1 MVNTQRGCT
10 FMKKVIGSLL
20 MSGALLGTVVAPL
33 VANADAN
40 TTGNTAVSATF
51 TKSTQTI
58 TPVDPTDPNTPST
71 GGDDNNGAAAG
82 GDLSLIYAPKSL
94 DFGTHEIDVQNA
106 QSYAVDT
113 SSANSKL
120 WDNSAVLEVS
130 DVRGTNAGWSLSASA
145 TSLTNTAGT
154 ATANGATITLP
165 NGDVTNSGAAHNGAV
180 AVKAPVINLNGS
192 SAGVQVLSAADGN
205 GAGVTVDNLDPTV
218 TMLNIPANSV
228 KADAYSST
236 ITWTLAATPAN

>member
-1 MVNTQRGCT
+1 
-10 FMKKVIGSLL
+10 MKKVIGSLL

-40 TTGNTAVSATF
+40 TTGNTAVSAEF

-71 GGDDNNGAAAG
+71 GGDSGNGAAAG

-113 SSANSKL
+113 SSAKSTL
-120 WDNSAVLEVS
+120 WDNSAVLEVA

-145 TSLTNTAGT
+145 TSLTNGTTA
-154 ATANGATITLP
+154 ANGATITLP
-165 NGDVTNSGAAHNGAV
+165 NGEVTNSGTEHNGAV
-180 AVKAPVINLNGS
+180 SVKTPVINLNGS
-192 SAGVQVLSAADGN
+192 STGVQVLSAATGT
-205 GAGVTVDNLDPTV
+205 GAGVTVDNLDPTI
-218 TMLNIPANSV
+218 TYLNIPANSV

>member
-1 MVNTQRGCT
+1 
-10 FMKKVIGSLL
+10 MKKVIGSLL

-40 TTGNTAVSATF
+40 VSGNTAVSATF

-71 GGDDNNGAAAG
+71 DGDSGNGAAAG

-113 SSANSKL
+113 SSAKSTL
-120 WDNSAVLEVS
+120 WDNSAVLEVA

-145 TSLTNTAGT
+145 TSLTNGKTA
-154 ATANGATITLP
+154 ANGATITLP

-192 SAGVQVLSAADGN
+192 STGVQVLSAATGN

-236 ITWTLAATPAN
+236 ITWTLATTPAN

>member
-71 GGDDNNGAAAG
+71 GGDSGNGAAAG

-94 DFGTHEIDVQNA
+94 DFGTHEIDVQNN

-113 SSANSKL
+113 SSAKSTL
-120 WDNSAVLEVS
+120 WDNSAVLEVA

-145 TSLTNTAGT
+145 TSLTNGTTA
-154 ATANGATITLP
+154 AKGATITLP
-165 NGDVTNSGAAHNGAV
+165 NGDVTNSGADKNGAV
-180 AVKAPVINLNGS
+180 AVKTPVINLNGS
-192 SAGVQVLSAADGN
+192 STGVQVLSAATGN
-205 GAGVTVDNLDPTV
+205 GAGVTVDNLDPTI

-228 KADAYSST
+228 KANAYSST
-236 ITWTLAATPAN
+236 ITWTLATTPAN